1 MPAPSRSRRR
11 ALTTLS
17 ALPALVALTA
27 LASGLSACKEPP
39 LPMPAPDG
47 KDIVAGAVLAAT
59 ESSGGIRL
67 YKVVHVDDFPQPIG
81 FEYHLI
87 AFEPKAADWESVRP
101 LWRQKKQKLTVFK
114 DHVLVRKLNWL
125 KRDYRV
131 VTVEPVTPDDKVG
144 YERDRTARQSLGL

>member
-1 MPAPSRSRRR
+1 
-11 ALTTLS
+11 
-17 ALPALVALTA
+17 
-27 LASGLSACKEPP
+27 
-39 LPMPAPDG
+39 MPAPDG
-47 KDIVAGAVLAAT
+47 KEIVAGAVLAAT

-131 VTVEPVTPDDKVG
+131 VTVEPVTPEDKVG